1 MKVAVLHRSFNPRL
15 KEMYRGTVWKY
26 CFQDSNS
33 EIMAMNSVPA
43 YLPPPKPDHSFTRRP
58 SSSNLVARFFWRKR
72 MWFESTFVLSML
84 EPWEKILLLTIL
96 AVLFVL
102 VFTGILKYL
111 PHHLVVMRGRAV
123 YYLWGQE
130 GDERLLWQWIGRAT
144 GEGGTLNLL
153 KEL

>member
-1 MKVAVLHRSFNPRL
+1 
-15 KEMYRGTVWKY
+15 
-26 CFQDSNS
+26 
-33 EIMAMNSVPA
+33 MAMNAIPA

-58 SSSNLVARFFWRKR
+58 SSSNLVARFFWQKR
-72 MWFESTFVLSML
+72 IWFESTFVLSML
-84 EPWEKILLLTIL
+84 EPWEKILLREFVPLIPLKYYLTYVLLVTIFTI
-96 AVLFVL
+96 LFVL

-111 PHHLVVMRGRAV
+111 PHHLVVMRVRAV

-144 GEGGTLNLL
+144 GEGSTLNSV

>member
-1 MKVAVLHRSFNPRL
+1 MMVV
-15 KEMYRGTVWKY
+15 
-26 CFQDSNS
+26 
-33 EIMAMNSVPA
+33 
-43 YLPPPKPDHSFTRRP
+43 
-58 SSSNLVARFFWRKR
+58 
-72 MWFESTFVLSML
+72 
-84 EPWEKILLLTIL
+84 TIS

-144 GEGGTLNLL
+144 GEGGTLNPL